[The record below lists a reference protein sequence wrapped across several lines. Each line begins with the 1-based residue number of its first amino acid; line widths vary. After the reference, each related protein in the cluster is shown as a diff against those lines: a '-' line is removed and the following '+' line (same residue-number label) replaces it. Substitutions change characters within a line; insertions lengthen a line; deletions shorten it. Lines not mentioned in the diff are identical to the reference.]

1 MNIKQVLFTGFGIII
16 SIVGIST
23 GISSVTGNYL
33 KDREKMV
40 VHTYE
45 VQLMLESVEK
55 RLLDA
60 ETGQRGFIFVGNE
73 SFLEPYNTTVEKIDE
88 DFSSLKKF
96 ISDNPAQVERLDNIQ
111 TLSKEKLAEL
121 QATITLKKA
130 GKNQE
135 LLNLVK
141 SGKGKQ
147 IMDSIR
153 INMDEMRNEENKLL
167 EKRAKEADNTRFMVL
182 LVTWGSFIVVV
193 VISGITLIWI
203 NKIVIKP
210 INNIANTIDSSSS
223 EIASTIEQQERTTS
237 QQAASVNETTTTM
250 NELSVSARQSS
261 SQAEAA
267 VQSAKRALDL
277 TEGGNKAVENTLGT
291 MSDLNAKVNEITK
304 QILLLSEQTN
314 QIGNISQLVSDI
326 ANQTNMLALNA
337 AVEAVRAGDYGKGF
351 AVVATEIRKLADQ
364 SKQSAN
370 KINILVNDVQ
380 KSISATVFVTNEG
393 TKTVAQGLAIVE
405 STAQAFAGVSDA
417 VNNVVINNQ
426 QISLNIQQQTSAVEQ
441 VVTAMNNINQGA
453 RETAS
458 GISQTRLG
466 TTKLNE
472 ATQKLKQMV

>member
-23 GISSVTGNYL
+23 VISNVTGNYL
-33 KDREKMV
+33 KDREKLV

-45 VQLMLESVEK
+45 VQLALESIEK
-55 RLLDA
+55 RLVDA

-88 DFSSLKKF
+88 DFSSLEKL
-96 ISDNPAQVERLDNIQ
+96 ISDNRAQVERLNKLQ

-121 QATITLKKA
+121 QETIALKKA
-130 GKNQE
+130 GKNKE
-135 LLNLVK
+135 LFNLVS

-153 INMDEMRNEENKLL
+153 INMDEMKNEENKLL
-167 EKRAKEADNTRFMVL
+167 EKRTKEADNTRFIVL

-223 EIASTIEQQERTTS
+223 EIASTVEQQERTAS
-237 QQAASVNETTTTM
+237 QQAAAVNETTTTM
-250 NELSVSARQSS
+250 DELGVSSRQSS
-261 SQAEAA
+261 EQAEAA
-267 VQSAKRALDL
+267 VQAAKRALDL
-277 TEGGNKAVENTLGT
+277 TEGGNQAVENTLGT
-291 MSDLNAKVNEITK
+291 MSDLNGKVNDISK

-314 QIGNISQLVSDI
+314 QIGSISQLVSDI

-351 AVVATEIRKLADQ
+351 AVVAAEIRKLADQ

-380 KSISATVFVTNEG
+380 KSINSTVFVTNEG
-393 TKTVAQGLAIVE
+393 TKTVKQGMEIVQ

-417 VNNVVINNQ
+417 VNDVVRNNY

-472 ATQKLKQMV
+472 ATQKLKQIV